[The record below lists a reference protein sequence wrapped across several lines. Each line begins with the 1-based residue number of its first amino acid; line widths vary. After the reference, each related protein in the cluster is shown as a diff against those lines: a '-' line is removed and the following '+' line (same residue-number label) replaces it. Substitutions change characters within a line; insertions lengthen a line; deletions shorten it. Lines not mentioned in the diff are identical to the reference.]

1 MVIAASLSLA
11 DIPGTIRLWK
21 QRRTEFWLSIAAFL
35 GVAILGVLPGIGIAV
50 VLSILNVFRRAW
62 WPYQATLGRV
72 DGLPGYHDTTVVS
85 RRRAHGRPRDLPLRR
100 SADLRERAHVPR
112 RGRGARQHRP
122 NLRWIVVAAEP
133 ITDVDTTAA
142 DMLEELDEELNARGI
157 SLVFAEMK
165 DPVRRKIE
173 RYELTRTIDPGHFYP
188 TLEAAITAFQAETG
202 RTWKPPGGDRSMTNG
217 SAPNARRRVAA
228 LAAIALLVLALIS
241 VALGTLSNL
250 GALLVGLVAI
260 FGVVVGGW
268 YVVSRRGGVRLIAF
282 GVLVASLVLLVS
294 TLFIGD
300 PEWAGIVT
308 GAVLGAMSVGA
319 ARYALHGTK
328 QERSQPLANEEAAPP
343 ARRPVLLMNP
353 KSGGGKAEKFKLV
366 EECEKRGI
374 EAIVLQQGDDLLE
387 LAEDAVARGADVI
400 GMAGGDGSQALVS
413 SVASA
418 HDIPH
423 VVIPAGTR
431 NHFAL
436 DLGLDRN
443 DVVGAL
449 DAYADGV
456 ERRIDLADVN
466 GRIFVNNASLGLYA
480 KIVQSEEYRD
490 AKRQTAA
497 DMLPSMLGPDARTAR
512 PALHRARRR
521 RGAVGSPDPGVE
533 RSV

>member
-1 MVIAASLSLA
+1 
-11 DIPGTIRLWK
+11 
-21 QRRTEFWLSIAAFL
+21 
-35 GVAILGVLPGIGIAV
+35 
-50 VLSILNVFRRAW
+50 
-62 WPYQATLGRV
+62 
-72 DGLPGYHDTTVVS
+72 
-85 RRRAHGRPRDLPLRR
+85 
-100 SADLRERAHVPR
+100 
-112 RGRGARQHRP
+112 
-122 NLRWIVVAAEP
+122 
-133 ITDVDTTAA
+133 
-142 DMLEELDEELNARGI
+142 
-157 SLVFAEMK
+157 
-165 DPVRRKIE
+165 
-173 RYELTRTIDPGHFYP
+173 
-188 TLEAAITAFQAETG
+188 
-202 RTWKPPGGDRSMTNG
+202 MTNG

-328 QERSQPLANEEAAPP
+328 QERTQPLANEEAAPP

-466 GRIFVNNASLGLYA
+466 GRVFVNNASLGLYA

-497 DMLPSMLGPDARTAR
+497 DMLPSMLGPDAA
-512 PALHRARRR
+512 PLDLHYTGPDGAEVPSAHLIQVSNDPYELRHLVGAGTRARLDL
-521 RGAVGSPDPGVE
+521 GVLGVVAVKVGSPAQGWEVASFEVRSGAPIEIGVDGEALTMEPPLVFTSRPGALRVRLPRHAPGASPAAKAVYMS
-533 RSV
+533 RSTIGELARIVAGRPA